1 MTTRIIDRGYR
12 HYLGPRRGVVGS
24 MRSVVRH
31 TTERCLGLHR
41 PARAKVFPVLVV
53 VLAYVPTLVYV
64 GVAVIGNRL
73 EREGAPGRALA
84 ASFIPRY
91 ADNYGQVVLAVI
103 LFAAFVAPEVLC
115 PDRRSGM
122 LGLYLASPLDRI
134 TYLVSKAASV
144 LMLVSLVT
152 VGPGLILLI
161 GYATQGYGPVGAR
174 DWATTVGRIIG
185 AGLAI
190 SVLYTMVALA
200 ISSVTSRKAAA
211 SASFVALM
219 IGVPGLITY
228 LIIWAGAS
236 SSLGL
241 LNLLTLPYEAVYRIF
256 EEPTPFVYGGEPALS
271 AGAVWAAYAGWVAL
285 SLLVIADRYRRVQV
299 TR

>member
-12 HYLGPRRGVVGS
+12 RYAGERRGVSGS
-24 MRSVVRH
+24 VRSVIRH
-31 TTERCLGLHR
+31 TAQRCLGLHR

-53 VLAYVPTLVYV
+53 LLAYVPTLVYV

-73 EREGAPGRALA
+73 ERQGVPGRALA
-84 ASFIPRY
+84 RSFIPRY

-115 PDRRSGM
+115 PDRRTGM
-122 LGLYLASPLDRI
+122 LGLYLASPLDRVS
-134 TYLVSKAASV
+134 YLLSKAASV
-144 LMLVSLVT
+144 LMLVSIVT
-152 VGPGLILLI
+152 IGPGLILLI
-161 GYATQGYGPVGAR
+161 GYATQGYGPAGLG
-174 DWATTVGRIIG
+174 DWLRTLGQIVG

-190 SVLYTMVALA
+190 SGLYTVVSLA

-228 LIIWAGAS
+228 LILFAGLP

-241 LNLLTLPYEAVYRIF
+241 LNLLTLPYEAVYRVF
-256 EEPTPFVYGGEPALS
+256 GEPSPFLYGGEPALS
-271 AGAVWAAYAGWVAL
+271 AGSIWLAYSGWVAV
-285 SLLVIADRYRRVQV
+285 SIFVIVDRYRRVQV